1 MAYPGEIMDVRGK
14 GFSKHIRVSDALNKY
29 LEHVELKFEDGKNV
43 PLLESVNR
51 VLAMDVVSD
60 RDIPHFDR
68 AAMDGYAVRAEDT
81 FGASMDSPFILSVKN
96 KVEIGDNKPVKISKG
111 EAVRIAT
118 GAAMPEGSDA
128 VVMIEYIQE
137 LSGSVEIY
145 KTVTPAE
152 NVSLAGE
159 DVRSGDKI
167 LKKNTVLQPQDVG
180 MLAALG
186 MKEVSVRR
194 KPVVAVLSTGNELV
208 EPGDADTLD
217 KGKVVDVNRYSVISA
232 LKMLGVEVLDCG
244 VRRDDREE
252 IREGVTYAIQN
263 ADMVVASGGT
273 SVGEKDLLPEIVAD
287 MGEIIVHGVSI
298 KPGMPVALC
307 HIDNKPLIL
316 LPGFPVA
323 AMVAFYNFVPSIL
336 EKMLNACIWER
347 KYIKARAGRRI
358 PSTEGVMTFTR
369 VTVDKSVDGSGYVAQ
384 PIRTSGSGILS
395 SMVKAHGFAVIP
407 EDSEGVEKDEE
418 VDVILLRK
426 MVCL

>member
-1 MAYPGEIMDVRGK
+1 MDVRGK

-29 LEHVELKFEDGKNV
+29 FGHFDLNFKGKEVISLKG
-43 PLLESVNR
+43 SVNR
-51 VLAMDVVSD
+51 VLAEDVVSD

-81 FGASMDSPFILSVKN
+81 FGASMDNPFILSIKN
-96 KVEIGDNKPVKISKG
+96 KVEIGDTNPGRISKG
-111 EAVRIAT
+111 QAIRIAT

-128 VVMIEYIQE
+128 VVMIEYTQE
-137 LSGSVEIY
+137 LADSVEIY

-159 DVRSGDKI
+159 DVSSGDAI
-167 LKKNTVLQPQDVG
+167 LKKNTVLKPQDVG
-180 MLAALG
+180 MLAAVG

-194 KPVVAVLSTGNELV
+194 KPVVAVLSTGNELI
-208 EPGDADTLD
+208 EPEDVGVLD
-217 KGKVVDVNRYSVISA
+217 KGKVIDVNRYSVISA
-232 LKMLGVEVLDCG
+232 LKMVGAEVLDCG
-244 VRRDDREE
+244 ICRDSREE
-252 IREGVTYAIQN
+252 IKEALTYAVQK

-273 SVGEKDLLPEIVAD
+273 SVGEKDLLPEMVSEL
-287 MGEIIVHGVSI
+287 GEIVVHGVST

-307 HIDNKPLIL
+307 HIDGKPVVL

-336 EKMLNACIWER
+336 EKMLDACIWER
-347 KYIKARAGRRI
+347 KYVKAKVGRRI
-358 PSTEGVMTFTR
+358 PSREGVRTFTR
-369 VTVDKSVDGSGYVAQ
+369 VTIHKSEDGYVAH

-395 SMVKAHGFAVIP
+395 SMVKAHGFAIIP

-418 VDVILLRK
+418 VEVLLLRNIG
-426 MVCL
+426 CSYEA

>member
-1 MAYPGEIMDVRGK
+1 MDVRGK
-14 GFSKHIRVSDALNKY
+14 GFSKHIRVSDALDKY
-29 LEHVELKFEDGKNV
+29 FNHVELNFDHIETV
-43 PLLESVNR
+43 PLMESAGR
-51 VLAMDVVSD
+51 VLAEDVVSD

-81 FGASMDSPFILSVKN
+81 FGASMDNPFILSVSN
-96 KVEIGDNKPVKISKG
+96 KVDIGDHKPVKIARG
-111 EAVRIAT
+111 EAARIAT
-118 GAAMPEGSDA
+118 GAAMPEGSNA
-128 VVMIEYIQE
+128 VVMIEYTQE
-137 LSGSVEIY
+137 LSNSVEIY

-159 DVRSGDKI
+159 DVHTGDKI

-194 KPVVAVLSTGNELV
+194 KPVVAVLSTGNELI
-208 EPGDADTLD
+208 EPEDGLD
-217 KGKVVDVNRYSVISA
+217 RGKVIDVNRYCIVSA

-244 VRRDDREE
+244 IHRDNREE
-252 IREGVTYAIQN
+252 IKDALTSAVQN

-273 SVGEKDLLPEIVAD
+273 SVGEKDLLPEVVTD
-287 MGEIIVHGVSI
+287 MGEIIVHGVST

-307 HIDNKPLIL
+307 HIDGKPVIL

-336 EKMLNACIWER
+336 EKMLNTCIWEK
-347 KYIKARAGRRI
+347 KYIKAKAGRRI
-358 PSTEGVMTFTR
+358 PSTEGVRTFTR
-369 VTVDKSVDGSGYVAQ
+369 VTIEFGDGGEYIAQ

-395 SMVKAHGFAVIP
+395 SMVKAHGFAIIP

-418 VDVILLRK
+418 VEVLLLRNIG
-426 MVCL
+426 CAYEA

>member
-1 MAYPGEIMDVRGK
+1 MDVRGK

-29 LEHVELKFEDGKNV
+29 FDHVDLKFNHKEAI
-43 PLLESVNR
+43 PLKESVNR
-51 VLAMDVVSD
+51 VLAEDIISD

-68 AAMDGYAVRAEDT
+68 AAMDGYAVRSEDT
-81 FGASMDSPFILSVKN
+81 FGASMDSPFILTVKN
-96 KVEIGDNKPVKISKG
+96 KIDIGDGKPVKITKG

-128 VVMIEYIQE
+128 VVMIEYTQE

-167 LKKNTVLQPQDVG
+167 LKKNTLLQPQDVG

-186 MKEVSVRR
+186 MKEVNVWR

-208 EPGDADTLD
+208 EPEDSLD
-217 KGKVVDVNRYSVISA
+217 RGKVIDVNRYSIISA
-232 LKMLGVEVLDCG
+232 LKLLGVEVLDCG
-244 VRRDDREE
+244 IRRDDREE
-252 IREGVTYAIQN
+252 IREGLTYAIHN

-273 SVGEKDLLPEIVAD
+273 SVGEKDLLPEMVSD
-287 MGEIIVHGVSI
+287 LGEIVVHGVST

-307 HIDNKPLIL
+307 HINNTPVVL

-336 EKMLNACIWER
+336 EKMLNTCIWER
-347 KYIKARAGRRI
+347 KYVKARVGRRI
-358 PSTEGVMTFTR
+358 PSREGVRTFTR
-369 VTVDKSVDGSGYVAQ
+369 VTIESEDGRYIAH

-395 SMVKAHGFAVIP
+395 SMVKAHGFAIIP

-418 VDVILLRK
+418 VEVLLLRNIG
-426 MVCL
+426 CQYEP